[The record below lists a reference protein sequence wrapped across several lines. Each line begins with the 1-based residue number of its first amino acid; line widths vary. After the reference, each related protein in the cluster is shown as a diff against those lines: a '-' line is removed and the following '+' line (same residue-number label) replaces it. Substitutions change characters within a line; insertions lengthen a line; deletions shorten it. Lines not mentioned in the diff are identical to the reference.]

1 MLCWRCCVYSCV
13 DALCRP
19 EIRDNILSGLDD
31 WLEMFAT
38 PISSVLVPPMTIAV
52 LAGECTGTVLAR
64 VFEASSGPVRPG
76 RRPLSWRDLLQPPLQ
91 TRGLYAVGSVLV
103 DSSAD

>member
-1 MLCWRCCVYSCV
+1 MLCWRCCVCCV

-38 PISSVLVPPMTIAV
+38 PSSSVLLPPW
-52 LAGECTGTVLAR
+52 
-64 VFEASSGPVRPG
+64 P
-76 RRPLSWRDLLQPPLQ
+76 
-91 TRGLYAVGSVLV
+91 
-103 DSSAD
+103 

>member
-1 MLCWRCCVYSCV
+1 MCCV

-38 PISSVLVPPMTIAV
+38 PSSSVLVPPMAIGE
-52 LAGECTGTVLAR
+52 LAGERTGTVLAR
-64 VFEASSGPVRPG
+64 VFEASSGASSARTQTSVMA
-76 RRPLSWRDLLQPPLQ
+76 RPLAAAIAN
-91 TRGLYAVGSVLV
+91 AVGIVLV